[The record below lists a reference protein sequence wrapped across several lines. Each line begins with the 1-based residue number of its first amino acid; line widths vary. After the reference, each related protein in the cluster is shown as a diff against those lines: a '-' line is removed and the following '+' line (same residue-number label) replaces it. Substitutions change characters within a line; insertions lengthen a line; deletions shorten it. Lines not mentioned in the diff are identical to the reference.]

1 VRSEINDPQHELR
14 PGMFAT
20 FVIETAEPAR
30 TLAVPFD
37 GLVREGDGTMTVW
50 VTKDRHN
57 FERRTVQIGLQHG
70 GYDQIL
76 DGLQPGELI
85 ASEGALFLSNFFAAP
100 SPD

>member
-1 VRSEINDPQHELR
+1 
-14 PGMFAT
+14 
-20 FVIETAEPAR
+20 
-30 TLAVPFD
+30 
-37 GLVREGDGTMTVW
+37 MTVW